1 MISSAGVVFL
11 GREVIILG
19 TPTDF
24 SPTRSDIMNVSRS
37 ACFLTGISSCFLA
50 IAASGG
56 DWPQWGGT
64 SNCNMVSS
72 ERGLPESFERG
83 KKAASGQGIDPA
95 TTKNV
100 RWVARL
106 GSAAYGNPTVA
117 NGRVYVGTDD
127 LTVTEDPR
135 FKRSEAGMV
144 KCFDEATGKLLW
156 QLVTP
161 KRTGDLPKGTLYTH
175 QHLGTLSSPTVE
187 GDRVYVVS
195 SACEVLCLD
204 VQGQANGNDGPF
216 QDEGK
221 YMVPPGQPPVEL
233 NANDADIVWRLD
245 LIKDL
250 DVIPHDAAS
259 CSILIHGDL
268 LYLSTSNGV
277 DNPHA
282 KAVHPDAPG
291 FIAVDKRTGRM
302 VAHEVEDLSR
312 RMWHCNWCSPS
323 LGQVGDKPLVFLGG
337 PDGWCYAFEA
347 LTTIPEQ
354 PVSLKKVWSYDAN
367 PPSYRVRDGQPI
379 EYYAG
384 DKRKSNSP
392 NKDDGNYVGPSEI
405 IGTPVFHQNRIYVAI
420 GQDPAHGRGRGIFHC
435 IDATKT
441 GDITAS
447 GRIWAYDGL
456 DRSMATAAVAD
467 GLVYITDIAGRLHC
481 LDADTGRCLWVHET
495 KAETWGGV
503 LVADGKLFFGTKK
516 SFWTMAAGKEPKVL
530 SELHLGSPVYST
542 PIAAN
547 GVLYV
552 ASQQYLWAVQQ
563 QPATAEKR
571 ESSE

>member
-1 MISSAGVVFL
+1 MNLPRGVCV
-11 GREVIILG
+11 
-19 TPTDF
+19 
-24 SPTRSDIMNVSRS
+24 
-37 ACFLTGISSCFLA
+37 LTGIGSCLLT
-50 IAASGG
+50 IAAWGG
-56 DWPQWGGT
+56 DWPRWGGT
-64 SNCNMVSS
+64 VSCNMVSS
-72 ERGLPESFERG
+72 ERGLPDSFERG
-83 KKAASGQGIDPA
+83 KKATSGQGIDPA
-95 TTKNV
+95 TTTNV

-127 LTVTEDPR
+127 LTIPEDPR
-135 FKRSEAGMV
+135 FKRSEAGLV

-161 KRTGDLPKGTLYTH
+161 KRTGGLPKGTLYTH

-221 YMVPPGQPPVEL
+221 YMVPPDQPPVDL

-259 CSILIHGDL
+259 CSILIDGDL

-302 VAHEVEDLSR
+302 VAREVEDLSR

-323 LGQVGDKPLVFLGG
+323 LGQVGDKKLVFLGG

-347 LTTIPEQ
+347 LTKMPEE

-367 PPSYRVRDGQPI
+367 PPSYRVRDGKPI

-392 NKDDGNYVGPSEI
+392 NKDDGAYVGPSEI
-405 IGTPVFHQNRIYVAI
+405 IGTPVFYQNRIYVAI
-420 GQDPAHGRGRGIFHC
+420 GQDPAHGRGRGMFHC

-441 GDITAS
+441 GDITES
-447 GRIWAYDGL
+447 GRVWAYDGL
-456 DRSMATAAVAD
+456 DRSIATAAIAD

-481 LDADTGRCLWVHET
+481 LDADTGHCYWVHET

-516 SFWTMAAGKEPKVL
+516 AFWTLAHGKEPKVL

-542 PIAAN
+542 PIVAN

-563 QPATAEKR
+563 QPATDEKR
-571 ESSE
+571 E